1 MRQGCFNARVQ
12 NSDAMALSAALLA
25 VAGDLTQRIQEGV
38 VARGF
43 ADVRPAHGFA
53 FARLAPD
60 GATVTDLA
68 AHLGVTKQAAS
79 QLVDEIVRKGYA
91 ERRPHPGDA
100 RARLVVLTERGG
112 RAPGR
117 PRRRPPRWWGTGSA
131 RSGRVKSA
139 RWAPGWRGS
148 PLEVP
153 SVPPGDGASG
163 DIREYQDFTD
173 VPVSSPDFTAC
184 PLITG
189 SFTDA

>member
-53 FARLAPD
+53 FARLAPG

-100 RARLVVLTERGG
+100 RARLVVLTGRGWACTRAAEEAAAEVVG
-112 RAPGR
+112 DWVRTLGEGEVGALGARLARIAPGGPIR
-117 PRRRPPRWWGTGSA
+117 PAW
-131 RSGRVKSA
+131 
-139 RWAPGWRGS
+139 
-148 PLEVP
+148 
-153 SVPPGDGASG
+153 
-163 DIREYQDFTD
+163 
-173 VPVSSPDFTAC
+173 
-184 PLITG
+184 
-189 SFTDA
+189 